1 MTGLIIGVGVSV
13 VAAFVLTL
21 VDAAI
26 GSASRVAAEEAEE
39 AGRRGGT
46 ALRRILQGGAAPISV
61 LAFMRAVAE
70 ATTAVLVTLLVTAR
84 IEAAGT
90 ALLVSIAIMVLITF
104 VVVGVSPRTLGRQ
117 HSTQVALLAAP
128 IMVWLQ
134 RILGP
139 LARLLVAF
147 GNAVTPGGGYRDGPF
162 RSEAELR
169 DLLDIAGERSL
180 IEEEERDM
188 LHSVFELGDTLARE
202 VMVPRTDMITIE
214 GEKVARKGLN
224 LLIRSGFSR
233 IPVVGESTD
242 DIIGLLYLKDCVR
255 RTLAD
260 ESAADLPV
268 EKLARPAPFVPE
280 SKPLDDLL
288 REMQGHQTHAAIV
301 VDEYGGTAGLV
312 TIEDVLEEI
321 VGEITDEYDREGPG
335 VEDLGGERFRVPANL
350 HLDDLAELYD
360 MDLEDEDVD
369 TVGGLLG
376 KVTGRVPIVGT
387 TCEVAGLRIT
397 AEKMSGRRHRIATV
411 LVEREPS
418 GDAAEDAAPDQ
429 EEIGA

>member
-1 MTGLIIGVGVSV
+1 YTTLFRSGGEGDVRAAAPAAAHLPRRTGAGATGVTGLIIGVGVSV

-90 ALLVSIAIMVLITF
+90 ALVVSIAIMVLITF

-117 HSTQVALLAAP
+117 HSARVALIAAP
-128 IMVWLQ
+128 VMVWLQ
-134 RILGP
+134 PIPAP
-139 LARLLVAF
+139 LARPPVAF

-162 RSEAELR
+162 RAEAELR

-214 GEKVARKGLN
+214 GDKVARKGLN
-224 LLIRSGFSR
+224 LLI
-233 IPVVGESTD
+233 
-242 DIIGLLYLKDCVR
+242 
-255 RTLAD
+255 
-260 ESAADLPV
+260 
-268 EKLARPAPFVPE
+268 
-280 SKPLDDLL
+280 
-288 REMQGHQTHAAIV
+288 
-301 VDEYGGTAGLV
+301 
-312 TIEDVLEEI
+312 
-321 VGEITDEYDREGPG
+321 
-335 VEDLGGERFRVPANL
+335 
-350 HLDDLAELYD
+350 
-360 MDLEDEDVD
+360 
-369 TVGGLLG
+369 
-376 KVTGRVPIVGT
+376 
-387 TCEVAGLRIT
+387 
-397 AEKMSGRRHRIATV
+397 
-411 LVEREPS
+411 
-418 GDAAEDAAPDQ
+418 
-429 EEIGA
+429 